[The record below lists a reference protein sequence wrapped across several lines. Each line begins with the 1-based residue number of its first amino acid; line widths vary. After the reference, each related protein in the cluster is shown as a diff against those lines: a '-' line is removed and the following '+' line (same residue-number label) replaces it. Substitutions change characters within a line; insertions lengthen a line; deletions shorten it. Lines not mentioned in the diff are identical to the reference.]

1 MLKLKATTLVTMSYF
16 SIFHPSD
23 KCLFNSVNSCSK
35 LFVPSFLTVDTMFA
49 TNTFFILFII
59 KIKIIINAVGFGSAK
74 LTANVLGLCDGG
86 AIEAQKINFAQ
97 KLKRR
102 TTVELCSFAPLLQNP
117 C

>member
-35 LFVPSFLTVDTMFA
+35 LFSPSFLTVDTMYA

-74 LTANVLGLCDGG
+74 LTANVPSLCVSGGLKKTDFP
-86 AIEAQKINFAQ
+86 IN
-97 KLKRR
+97 
-102 TTVELCSFAPLLQNP
+102 N
-117 C
+117 

>member
-74 LTANVLGLCDGG
+74 LTANVPTLGVSC
-86 AIEAQKINFAQ
+86 
-97 KLKRR
+97 
-102 TTVELCSFAPLLQNP
+102 ELRNDLFSIKDKNSCET
-117 C
+117 

>member
-59 KIKIIINAVGFGSAK
+59 KVKIIIYAVGFGSAK
-74 LTANVLGLCDGG
+74 LTANVLQLTEVGDY
-86 AIEAQKINFAQ
+86 EAQN
-97 KLKRR
+97 LK
-102 TTVELCSFAPLLQNP
+102 
-117 C
+117 